1 MQILH
6 RQQMCGHHHRPH
18 HHQSANKA
26 MVWDCIHVASLC
38 SRQPH
43 IAALNGFPMKVRIHR
58 NWLRYPKTPKLSR
71 GMSFEALNDETC
83 DILLGLK
90 EEVVKIEQAS

>member
-1 MQILH
+1 
-6 RQQMCGHHHRPH
+6 
-18 HHQSANKA
+18 
-26 MVWDCIHVASLC
+26 
-38 SRQPH
+38 
-43 IAALNGFPMKVRIHR
+43 MKVRIHR
-58 NWLRYPKTPKLSR
+58 NWLRYTKNPKLSR